1 MNSYLFRIRKAI
13 NGDQETL
20 TELSFASKRYW
31 QYPEHYY
38 AVWQSELTITGSYLE
53 QNSVYLIDNQAV
65 TVGYYS
71 MVLLEKS
78 LVLQGQTL
86 SRGYWLDHMF
96 VLPEYIG
103 TGLGRKLFAHL
114 CTMCKTKK
122 IRSVNLLA
130 DPYARGFY
138 EKMGCVYVKDCPS
151 TIEGRTTPLLRID
164 FFSVD

>member
-1 MNSYLFRIRKAI
+1 MNNYLFRIRKAI
-13 NGDQETL
+13 NGDQQRL

-38 AVWQSELTITGSYLE
+38 TAWQSELTITRSYLE
-53 QNSVYLIDNQAV
+53 QNSVYIIENQAL
-65 TVGYYS
+65 TAGYYS
-71 MVLLEKS
+71 LVLLEKN
-78 LVLQGQTL
+78 LVVEGQAL

-114 CTMCKTKK
+114 CTMCETKK

-138 EKMGCVYVKDCPS
+138 EKMGCVYVKDYLS

-164 FFSVD
+164 FFSVV

>member
-13 NGDQETL
+13 DGDQETL
-20 TELSFASKRYW
+20 TELSFVSKRYW

-38 AVWQSELTITGSYLE
+38 TAWQSELTITRSYLE
-53 QNSVYLIDNQAV
+53 QNSVYLIGNQAV
-65 TVGYYS
+65 IVGYYS
-71 MVLLEKS
+71 IVLLGKS

-86 SRGYWLDHMF
+86 SRGHWLDHMF

-103 TGLGRKLFAHL
+103 TGIGRKLFAHL

-122 IRSVNLLA
+122 IMSVNLLA
-130 DPYARGFY
+130 DPHAKGFY
-138 EKMGCVYVKDCPS
+138 EKMGCVYVKECPS

-164 FFSVD
+164 FLSVD